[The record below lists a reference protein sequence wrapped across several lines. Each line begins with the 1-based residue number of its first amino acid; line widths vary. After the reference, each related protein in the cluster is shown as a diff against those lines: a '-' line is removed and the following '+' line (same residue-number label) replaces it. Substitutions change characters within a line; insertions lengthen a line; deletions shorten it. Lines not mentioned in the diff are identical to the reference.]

1 MDTKIIK
8 YAPVM
13 EVGRAKWTDIKLID
27 RHMMGE
33 CSNCLKMREVDN
45 FCSNCGA
52 MMEIEAADTED

>member
-1 MDTKIIK
+1 MDTKRIK
-8 YAPVM
+8 YMPTR
-13 EVGRAKWTDIKLID
+13 EVVRAKWNDIKLID

-52 MMEIEAADTED
+52 MMEIEDADTAS